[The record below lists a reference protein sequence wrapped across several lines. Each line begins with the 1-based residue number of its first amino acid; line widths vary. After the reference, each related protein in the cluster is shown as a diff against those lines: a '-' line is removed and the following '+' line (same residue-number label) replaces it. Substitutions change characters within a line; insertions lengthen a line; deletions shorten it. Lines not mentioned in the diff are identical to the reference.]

1 MFGWY
6 AMFLSDWR
14 RDVGRNSEQEGE
26 RVVERNV
33 PRVP

>member
-6 AMFLSDWR
+6 GIFLSDWR
-14 RDVGRNSEQEGE
+14 GDGGRNSEQRGE
-26 RVVERNV
+26 RVIERNV